1 MSNKAAKDLQN
12 LNTYLKI
19 VFDKYQYRYLFEKNK
34 PINRRSLIR
43 MVQRDLK
50 NTCKLAKLSFNIK
63 PRSFR
68 INLITN
74 LLKATS
80 VHKVAEIIKHDDIRS
95 TMKYQ
100 RYALS
105 KDEVKNLLSKV
116 EEK

>member
-1 MSNKAAKDLQN
+1 
-12 LNTYLKI
+12 
-19 VFDKYQYRYLFEKNK
+19 
-34 PINRRSLIR
+34 